1 MGSVHID
8 EIHLI
13 ERQFSETFATAAPM
27 DLDPV
32 RRVRGDVA
40 CKSFPEGGPLSGLV
54 FHGPF
59 PSVDTSDRAFWAGQ
73 DVVEEPACAS
83 AFERADLKELEVRLT
98 GVGRKVPLETRDIAG
113 EPIDGKGGRHGDVRR
128 SHVFGRKGRRNNSRT
143 FRCVA
148 FVLMM
153 RSEKGRGR
161 VKVLVLPGVLR

>member
-73 DVVEEPACAS
+73 DLAVAAALQPDDIVPGLNAQ
-83 AFERADLKELEVRLT
+83 RA
-98 GVGRKVPLETRDIAG
+98 
-113 EPIDGKGGRHGDVRR
+113 
-128 SHVFGRKGRRNNSRT
+128 
-143 FRCVA
+143 
-148 FVLMM
+148 M
-153 RSEKGRGR
+153 
-161 VKVLVLPGVLR
+161 